1 MSSRLPTAR
10 QSTVLSRRKEQR
22 MNSWRREDIAS
33 SGRRSRKCSRRRQG
47 RIDAIFAGECK
58 KSRGEDCKEGNIY
71 PKSNCE
77 RSSGSR
83 RWVCASICF
92 DQFFWF
98 TKGKKKKNR
107 RRKVGRQD
115 VRFKEIRK
123 MRCGHLFLEFQTKRA
138 GGVKILWG
146 WMSEWMKK
154 KNSNEKISWLMN
166 GSKRASKRKSEDEV
180 TDGTRGRNF
189 LFSLKVFKIP
199 FRLNRDDQLCQRI
212 RT

>member
-1 MSSRLPTAR
+1 LRPAVVVVESVRAEDRAELMRSSRVSARKAEARIVRKAIYTRNPTAKDR
-10 QSTVLSRRKEQR
+10 LEAEGWFARRFVST
-22 MNSWRREDIAS
+22 NS
-33 SGRRSRKCSRRRQG
+33 SGLP
-47 RIDAIFAGECK
+47 
-58 KSRGEDCKEGNIY
+58 RGM
-71 PKSNCE
+71 
-77 RSSGSR
+77 
-83 RWVCASICF
+83 
-92 DQFFWF
+92 
-98 TKGKKKKNR
+98 KKKNR
-107 RRKVGRQD
+107 RRKIGRQD

-123 MRCGHLFLEFQTKRA
+123 MRCGRLFLEFQTKRA

-189 LFSLKVFKIP
+189 LFSLKVFKIS